1 MSLKK
6 SKIPKKIIIVIIV
19 RKLYLSPSKI
29 RLMSQ
34 KRTVM

>member
-6 SKIPKKIIIVIIV
+6 SKIPKMIIIVIIA
-19 RKLYLSPSKI
+19 RKLYLSPLKI